1 MTENKVNFYAFGSG
15 DNFTR
20 FHCLFLAGNL
30 SIILKKL
37 IRLKQQMLI
46 QREFV
51 YCCWIL
57 RKKADVGGFVP
68 RNMKPLLCCKATV
81 GQFFGKIFRMNL
93 MLLWKL

>member
-1 MTENKVNFYAFGSG
+1 
-15 DNFTR
+15 
-20 FHCLFLAGNL
+20 
-30 SIILKKL
+30 
-37 IRLKQQMLI
+37 MLI

-51 YCCWIL
+51 YCCWIP
-57 RKKADVGGFVP
+57 RKEADVGRFVP